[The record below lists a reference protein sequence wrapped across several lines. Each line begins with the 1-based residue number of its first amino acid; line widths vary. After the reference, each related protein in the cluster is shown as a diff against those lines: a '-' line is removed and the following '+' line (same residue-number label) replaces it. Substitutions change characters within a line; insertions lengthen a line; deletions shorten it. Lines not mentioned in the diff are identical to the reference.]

1 MASLGSLAAAWRRVA
16 ALSAMLA
23 LAGASPSVAGAQ
35 TAMAFG
41 STYRGFIAAP
51 ASPGVYTFTGALN
64 DVVFLR
70 VALPHGSGIW
80 PGLRVFDPNGAMIVS
95 MYSSQTIDKAINID
109 MPGVYTV
116 QVYDGFNNSRTGGY
130 LVYAQRLNNPGN
142 AAALAYGATASG
154 RINVTTGTPNLISTY
169 TVQVTA
175 GDTLFA
181 RLASLTTSGFYPR
194 IWLCAPDGT
203 MLLKADG
210 NPTAEHRKTVAATGI
225 YTYLVCDYFA
235 GEAFEG
241 DFAFCAQRINNPGGA
256 TDLNVGRYTSAT
268 ITPAGAGSANLV
280 STYVFEGS
288 VNDVIYAR
296 CVHPWSG
303 AGDLWPG
310 MQLYGPNGDQLFLQ
324 TGSVMAQ
331 GIATVPT
338 AGRHVLLVHDGF
350 NGLRGGQLGFTL
362 QRMNDPQNA
371 TPLAP
376 GVQVTPGPAIANIGQ
391 VDTYT
396 FNGSIGNLATITAA
410 RTSGSLWPWVRVFL
424 PPATWFDP
432 ASSSATTIWSQ
443 TLANAGRFTVLVS
456 DGFDGTYTGPYSMR
470 LERTGSLVPTALA
483 VPDASG
489 PGGSTVN
496 LQATLT
502 RTDVGQPIA
511 GKSVSFTLGG
521 TSVGS
526 AQTSVAGV
534 ATLSAVI
541 TGEQATRTLGASSA
555 ADYDFAAASGSGTLT
570 QTASNST
577 LTMPD
582 RSAQL
587 GGEVTLT
594 ATLKRAADA
603 APLAGKAVSFLL
615 NGTAVGAYNT
625 SASGVAS
632 APTTVPASLTPGAK
646 PLAADFGGDAL
657 NRSARGIATL
667 SVLKADTT
675 VSVPTASGVIGA
687 STTLAATLKRATDA
701 SPLAGRSLAFS
712 VDGTTVGLAA
722 SGADG
727 AASMAYTV
735 PAGSGPGSRTLGAL
749 FGGDASHNGSSGS
762 GALQVRAATSLYV
775 PDRSGVIGET
785 TYLRAY
791 LRRTTDNG
799 TLSGRTVTF
808 SVAGVA
814 VGSAGTDATG
824 QASLVWAITAGAA
837 SRVLSVSFAGD
848 DLYTGST
855 GSAVLT
861 AQTLAT
867 KVYVVDR
874 TQKIRQYTVL
884 KAYLYTLSNAVIPN
898 KPITVRVDGSSIG
911 AGNTNASGYVQFGYT
926 VPEGSGSGLRTI
938 SGAFAGD
945 PGYLASSN
953 TGKLTVTKGNL
964 YLWLY
969 IRSGKRG
976 ADHPLRAYVRSLPDY
991 VIQPGKSLTFKVN
1004 GSTIGTAV
1012 VAADGW
1018 ATVTWAIPAVEPT
1031 GAHSGAAEFS
1041 GDDWYSATTA
1051 TSAFNVVP

>member
-1 MASLGSLAAAWRRVA
+1 MAILGSLATGLRRAAV
-16 ALSAMLA
+16 LSAMLA
-23 LAGASPSVAGAQ
+23 LAGAWPSVVGAQ

-41 STYRGFIAAP
+41 ATYRGVIAA
-51 ASPGVYTFTGALN
+51 AAAPGVYTFTGALN

-142 AAALAYGATASG
+142 AAAIAYGATANG
-154 RINVTTGTPNLISTY
+154 RVNVTTGAPNLISTY
-169 TVQVTA
+169 TVQATA

-210 NPTAEHRKTVAATGI
+210 NPTAELRKTVAAAGT

-241 DFAFCAQRINNPGGA
+241 DFAFYAQRINNPGGA
-256 TDLNVGRYTSAT
+256 TDLGVGRYTNTT
-268 ITPAGAGSANLV
+268 ITPAGAGNANLV
-280 STYVFEGS
+280 STYVFQGS
-288 VNDVIYAR
+288 ANDVVYAR

-331 GIATVPT
+331 GIATLPSS
-338 AGRHVLLVHDGF
+338 GRHVLLVHDGF

-371 TPLAP
+371 APLAP

-432 ASSSATTIWSQ
+432 ASSSATTVWSQ
-443 TLANAGRFTVLVS
+443 TLANAGRFTVIVS
-456 DGFDGTYTGPYSMR
+456 DGFDGANTGPYSMR
-470 LERTGSLVPTALA
+470 LERTGDLVPTALA
-483 VPDASG
+483 VPNASG
-489 PGGSTVN
+489 PGGSSVN

-502 RTDVGQPIA
+502 RTDVDQPIA
-511 GKSVSFTLGG
+511 GKPVAFTLAG
-521 TSVGS
+521 TAVGS

-534 ATLSAVI
+534 ATLSTVI
-541 TGEQATRTLGASSA
+541 TGEQAARTLGASSV

-570 QTASNST
+570 QTASDST

-582 RSAQL
+582 RSGQL
-587 GGEVTLT
+587 GGAVTLT

-603 APLAGKAVSFLL
+603 APLAGKAVTFLL
-615 NGTAVGAYNT
+615 NGSAIGSWNT
-625 SASGVAS
+625 NASGVAS
-632 APTTVPASLTPGAK
+632 APTTVPSSLTPGAK

-657 NRSARGIATL
+657 NRPAGATATL

-675 VSVPTASGVIGA
+675 VSVPAASGVIGA
-687 STTLAATLKRATDA
+687 STALAATLKRATDA
-701 SPLAGRSLAFS
+701 SPLVGRPLTFS
-712 VDGTTVGLAA
+712 VDGTTVGSATTAA
-722 SGADG
+722 GG

-735 PAGSGPGSRTLGAL
+735 PAGSGPGSRALGAL

-762 GALQVRAATSLYV
+762 GALQVRAATSLYA

-791 LRRTTDNG
+791 LRRTTDNA
-799 TLSGRTVTF
+799 TISGRAVAF
-808 SVAGVA
+808 SVAGA
-814 VGSAGTDATG
+814 SVGSANTDAAG
-824 QASLVWAITAGAA
+824 HASLAWVITPGAA
-837 SRVLSVSFAGD
+837 SRALSASFAGD
-848 DLYTGST
+848 DLYTGSA
-855 GSAVLT
+855 GSGALT

-884 KAYLYTLSNAVIPN
+884 KVYLYTLANAVIPN
-898 KPITVRVDGSSIG
+898 KPITVKVDGASIG
-911 AGNTNASGYVQFGYT
+911 TANTNASCYVQFGYT
-926 VPEGSGSGLRTI
+926 VPEGGGSGVRTI

-945 PGYLASSN
+945 LGYLASSN
-953 TGKLTVTKGNL
+953 TGKLTATKGNL

-991 VIQPGKSLTFKVN
+991 VIQPGKSITFKVN
-1004 GSTIGTAV
+1004 GTTIGTAAA
-1012 VAADGW
+1012 AADGW
-1018 ATVTWAIPAVEPT
+1018 AAATWSIPAGEPT
-1031 GAHSGAAEFS
+1031 GAHTGAAEFS
-1041 GDDWYSATTA
+1041 GDAWYSATAA

>member
-1 MASLGSLAAAWRRVA
+1 MASLGSTASLRRRAAV
-16 ALSAMLA
+16 LSAMLA
-23 LAGASPSVAGAQ
+23 LAGASVSVAGAQ

-51 ASPGVYTFTGALN
+51 ATPGVYTFTGALN

-80 PGLRVFDPNGAMIVS
+80 PGLRVFDPNGATIVS
-95 MYSSQTIDKAINID
+95 AYSSQTIDKAINID
-109 MPGVYTV
+109 MPGIYTV

-142 AAALAYGATASG
+142 AAALSYGSTANG
-154 RINVTTGTPNLISTY
+154 RINVTTGTPSLFSTY
-169 TVQVTA
+169 TVQAAA

-210 NPTAEHRKTVAATGI
+210 NPTAEHRKTVSVAGT

-241 DFAFCAQRINNPGGA
+241 DFAFAAQRINNPGGA
-256 TDLNVGRYTSAT
+256 LDLNVGHYTNAV
-268 ITPAGAGSANLV
+268 ITPSSAGSANLV

-288 VNDVIYAR
+288 AGDVIYAR

-331 GIATVPT
+331 GIATLPSS
-338 AGRHVLLVHDGF
+338 GRHVLLVHDGF
-350 NGLRGGQLGFTL
+350 NGLRGGRLGFTL

-376 GVQVTPGPAIANIGQ
+376 GVQVSPGPSIASIGQ

-396 FNGSIGNLATITAA
+396 FNGSIGNLATLTAA

-424 PPATWFDP
+424 PPAGWFDP
-432 ASSSATTIWSQ
+432 ASSSATTVWSQ

-456 DGFDGTYTGPYSMR
+456 DGFDGTYAGSYSMR
-470 LERTGSLVPTALA
+470 LDRTGSLVPTALA

-502 RTDVGQPIA
+502 RTDVGQPVS
-511 GKSVSFTLGG
+511 GKSVAFTLGG
-521 TSVGS
+521 TAVGS

-534 ATLSAVI
+534 ATLSTVI
-541 TGEQATRTLGASSA
+541 TGEQASRTIGAAAA

-570 QTASNST
+570 QTASAST

-582 RSAQL
+582 RSGQIGAA
-587 GGEVTLT
+587 VALT
-594 ATLKRAADA
+594 ATLKRTADA
-603 APLAGKAVSFLL
+603 APLAGKAVSFVF
-615 NGTAVGAYNT
+615 NGTAIGAWNT
-625 SASGVAS
+625 NASGVAT
-632 APTTVPASLTPGAK
+632 AATTVPPTLTTGAK
-646 PLAADFGGDAL
+646 PLASDFGGDAL
-657 NRSARGIATL
+657 NLSAHGTATF

-675 VSVPTASGVIGA
+675 VTVPAAAGVIGA
-687 STTLAATLKRATDA
+687 SVTLAATLNRSSDGAA
-701 SPLAGRSLAFS
+701 LAGRSLAFS
-712 VDGTTVGLAA
+712 VEGATVGSALTA
-722 SGADG
+722 ADG
-727 AASMAYTV
+727 QARLPYTV
-735 PAGSGPGSRTLGAL
+735 PAGSGPGVRTLGAI
-749 FGGDASHNGSSGS
+749 FGGDASHNTGSGS
-762 GALQVRAATSLYV
+762 GNLQVRAASNLYV
-775 PDRSGVIGET
+775 PDRSGIIGEA

-791 LRRTTDNG
+791 LRRSTDSA
-799 TLSGRTVTF
+799 TLPGRTVAF
-808 SVAGVA
+808 SVAGADVGTA
-814 VGSAGTDATG
+814 VTDASG
-824 QASLVWAITAGAA
+824 QASLAWVITAGDAT
-837 SRVLSVSFAGD
+837 RTLSASFAGD
-848 DLYTGST
+848 DLYTGSA
-855 GSAVLT
+855 GSATLT

-884 KAYLYTLSNAVIPN
+884 KAYLYTLANAVIPN
-898 KPITVRVDGSSIG
+898 KPITVKVDGAPVG
-911 AGNTNASGYVQFGYT
+911 TGNTNASGYVQFGYT
-926 VPEGSGSGLRTI
+926 VPEGGGSGLRTI

-953 TGKLTVTKGNL
+953 TGKLTVTKGAL
-964 YLWLY
+964 YLWPY

-991 VIQPGKSLTFKVN
+991 VIQPGKSITFKVS
-1004 GSTIGTAV
+1004 GSVIGTAV

-1018 ATVTWAIPAVEPT
+1018 AAVTWAIPAGEPT
-1031 GAHSGAAEFS
+1031 GAHTGAAEFA
-1041 GDDWYSATTA
+1041 GDAWYSATTA
-1051 TSAFNVVP
+1051 TSSFNVVP